1 MLKKSMT
8 VTFASIVAITGLNTL
23 AHAQQTHIVKEKTN
37 VEALAQ
43 QFSTTADEIK
53 KLNHIGNEEVEK
65 DISIVVPDKDI
76 VEVKSGDTL
85 NKIAKAHHLTLDELY
100 AFNPGVKPLIH
111 PGDLIAVSDKGSATL
126 ESQLISDS
134 DVYTTPP
141 YSIETTPLSY
151 NSTETAS
158 YVAPSSY
165 VTSSNYN
172 SEAVSAPVYYNNS
185 ALNNQGNHYYFGNCT
200 YYAFDRRQQL
210 GRSVGSYWGN
220 ANNWASSARNAGLV
234 VDHRP
239 EVGAVFQTPAGYYGH
254 VGIVE
259 RVNNDGSFY
268 VSEMNWNGHFNDVTN
283 RTIYNSSSYNFIH

>member
-8 VTFASIVAITGLNTL
+8 VTFASIAAITGLNTL
-23 AHAQQTHIVKEKTN
+23 AHAQQTHVVKERTN
-37 VEALAQ
+37 VEVLAQ

-53 KLNHIGNEEVEK
+53 KLNHIGNDEVEK
-65 DISIVVPDKDI
+65 DVSIVVPDKDI
-76 VEVKSGDTL
+76 VEVKYGDTL

-134 DVYTTPP
+134 SVYATPD
-141 YSIETTPLSY
+141 SIETAPLSY
-151 NSTETAS
+151 NSAKTVP
-158 YVAPSSY
+158 YVTSPSY

-172 SEAVSAPVYYNNS
+172 IETVSAPAYNNS
-185 ALNNQGNHYYFGNCT
+185 TLNNQGNHYYFGNCT
-200 YYAFDRRQQL
+200 YYVFDRRQQL

-220 ANNWASSARNAGLV
+220 ANNWASSARNAGLM

-239 EVGAVFQTPAGYYGH
+239 EVGAIFQTTAGYYGH

>member
-1 MLKKSMT
+1 MLKKSIT
-8 VTFASIVAITGLNTL
+8 VTFASIAAITGLNTL

-37 VEALAQ
+37 VEAVAQ

-53 KLNHIGNEEVEK
+53 KLNHIGNDEVEK
-65 DISIVVPDKDI
+65 DVSIVVPDKDI

-126 ESQLISDS
+126 ESHLISDS
-134 DVYTTPP
+134 SVYATP
-141 YSIETTPLSY
+141 YSSETVPLSY
-151 NSTETAS
+151 
-158 YVAPSSY
+158 
-165 VTSSNYN
+165 
-172 SEAVSAPVYYNNS
+172 NS

-239 EVGAVFQTPAGYYGH
+239 EVGAVFQTSAGYYGH

>member
-37 VEALAQ
+37 VEILAQ

-53 KLNHIGNEEVEK
+53 KLNHITNDEIEK
-65 DISIVVPDKDI
+65 DASIVVPDKDI

-85 NKIAKAHHLTLDELY
+85 NKIAKAYHLTLDELY
-100 AFNPGVKPLIH
+100 AFNPGVTPLIH

-134 DVYTTPP
+134 DVYTIP
-141 YSIETTPLSY
+141 YSIEAAPLSY
-151 NSTETAS
+151 NSTETGA

-165 VTSSNYN
+165 VNSSNYN
-172 SEAVSAPVYYNNS
+172 TETVSAPVYYNSS

-220 ANNWASSARNAGLV
+220 ANNWANSARSAGLV

-239 EVGAVFQTPAGYYGH
+239 EVGAIFQTTAGYYGH
-254 VGIVE
+254 VGVVE

-283 RTIYNSSSYNFIH
+283 RTIHSSSGYNFIH

>member
-1 MLKKSMT
+1 MLKKSIT
-8 VTFASIVAITGLNTL
+8 VTFASIAAITGLNTL

-37 VEALAQ
+37 VEAVAQ

-53 KLNHIGNEEVEK
+53 KLNHIGNDEVEK
-65 DISIVVPDKDI
+65 DVSIVVPDKDI

-126 ESQLISDS
+126 ESHLISDS
-134 DVYTTPP
+134 SVYATP
-141 YSIETTPLSY
+141 YSSETAPLSY
-151 NSTETAS
+151 NSAETTP
-158 YVAPSSY
+158 YVASPSY
-165 VTSSNYN
+165 VTSSNDN
-172 SEAVSAPVYYNNS
+172 TETISAPVYYNNS

-200 YYAFDRRQQL
+200 Y
-210 GRSVGSYWGN
+210 SVGSYWGN

-239 EVGAVFQTPAGYYGH
+239 EVGAVFQTSAGYYGH

>member
-1 MLKKSMT
+1 KSR
-8 VTFASIVAITGLNTL
+8 
-23 AHAQQTHIVKEKTN
+23 
-37 VEALAQ
+37 
-43 QFSTTADEIK
+43 
-53 KLNHIGNEEVEK
+53 
-65 DISIVVPDKDI
+65 
-76 VEVKSGDTL
+76 DTS
-85 NKIAKAHHLTLDELY
+85 NKIAKAHHSTLDKLY

-126 ESQLISDS
+126 ESHLISDS
-134 DVYTTPP
+134 SVYATP
-141 YSIETTPLSY
+141 YSSETAPLSY
-151 NSTETAS
+151 NSAETTP
-158 YVAPSSY
+158 YVASPSY
-165 VTSSNYN
+165 VTSSNDN
-172 SEAVSAPVYYNNS
+172 TETISAPVYYNNS

-239 EVGAVFQTPAGYYGH
+239 EVGAVFQTSAGYYGH